1 MADTAAARQD
11 RPLLGIGMTLMAFFT
26 FSCLD
31 SSAKWLA
38 LAGVPVIQIGFMR
51 YAVHFA
57 FSMGPRAAKG
67 EGLSAFH
74 CARPGLTAL
83 RGAMLM
89 TSTICNFVAIQFIPL
104 TLTATIMFLTPII
117 VTALSGPVLGEKV
130 GPWRWGA
137 VAAGFI
143 GVLIAVRPFGAEF
156 HWAVF
161 VSLLGATAFAVY
173 ALLTRML
180 SGVVSPSVMQL
191 YGGAVGTFAL
201 LPLAIWAWEAP
212 TEPLQWVLMLA
223 IGFFGWFGHGI
234 LTQAYSYAEASLLT
248 PFAYVQIVFLGFWSW
263 TVFDTAPDAWILMGA
278 AIVIAAGLTIWTR
291 ERRQAKAARL
301 RVLAAA
307 MKKP

>member
-1 MADTAAARQD
+1 MPDRIETRED
-11 RPLLGIGMTLMAFFT
+11 RPLFGIGLTLLAFFT

-38 LAGVPVIQIGFMR
+38 LAGLPVLQIGFMR

-57 FSMGPRAAKG
+57 ISWGPAAAKDG
-67 EGLSAFH
+67 PVEVFRTKRAGLV
-74 CARPGLTAL
+74 AL
-83 RGAMLM
+83 RACMLM
-89 TSTICNFVAIQFIPL
+89 TSTLCNFVAIQFIPL
-104 TLTATIMFLTPII
+104 TLTATIMFSTPIM

-137 VAAGFI
+137 IVAGFV

-156 HWAVF
+156 HWAAL
-161 VSLLGATAFAVY
+161 VSLTGAAAFAVY

-180 SGVVSPSVMQL
+180 SGAVSNRTMQL
-191 YGGAVGTFAL
+191 YGGAVGTAAL

-212 TEPLQWVLMLA
+212 SGALEWGLLLA
-223 IGFFGWFGHGI
+223 VGFFGWFGHGM
-234 LTQAYSYAEASLLT
+234 LTKAYGFAEASLLT

-263 TVFDTAPDAWILMGA
+263 TVFGTAPDAWILTGA
-278 AIVIAAGLTIWTR
+278 AIVIAAGLVIWTR
-291 ERRQAKAARL
+291 ERRIAKAARL
-301 RVLAAA
+301 RVLQAA